1 VKCDNALKRFT
12 FHFSHLGKSD
22 TAMDIKSKNLNLP
35 ITIISIV
42 IPVVVAI
49 LFYLPRPNIE
59 AGFNVHILP
68 LFHAVLNSAT
78 AVLLLGSLFFIR
90 RGQVKAHKVTNLI
103 AVALS
108 LVFLVSYVT
117 YHFLAKSTKYGDL
130 NHDYIVDATE
140 KAALGGT
147 SVVYYFILL
156 THIVLAAII
165 VPLVLFTLLRGFQSD
180 FVRHKKIA
188 RYTWPIWFYVAVTG
202 VIVYVMISP
211 YY

>member
-1 VKCDNALKRFT
+1 
-12 FHFSHLGKSD
+12 
-22 TAMDIKSKNLNLP
+22 MDIKSKNLNTP
-35 ITIISIV
+35 IAIISIA

-59 AGFNVHILP
+59 AGFNVYLLP
-68 LFHAVLNSAT
+68 LFHAILNSTT
-78 AVLLLGSLFFIR
+78 AVLLLGSLYFIR

-108 LVFLVSYVT
+108 ALFLVSYVT
-117 YHFLAKSTKYGDL
+117 YHFFTESTKYGDI
-130 NHDYIVDATE
+130 NHDHIVDAAE
-140 KAALGGT
+140 KAAVGG
-147 SVVYYFILL
+147 SAYLYYFILL
-156 THIVLAAII
+156 THILLAIVI

-180 FVRHKKIA
+180 FVKHKKIA
-188 RYTWPIWFYVAVTG
+188 RITWPIWFYVAITG